1 MAGDVRLNGNW
12 TFWGNQAGMTK
23 GEEQSYEG
31 SRDGRACVT
40 KEELAE
46 FKALGA
52 VDGGCMG
59 GGPLLDEM
67 IALGLVWPSNPPQ
80 LTVGGAA
87 RLREL
92 EDKVKRASDGDA
104 VRCAKGEEA

>member
-1 MAGDVRLNGNW
+1 M
-12 TFWGNQAGMTK
+12 
-23 GEEQSYEG
+23 
-31 SRDGRACVT
+31 T

-67 IALGLVWPSNPPQ
+67 IALGLVWPSNPPE
-80 LTVGGAA
+80 LTVGGAK
-87 RLREL
+87 RLRDL
-92 EDKVKRASDGDA
+92 EARVKRASDGHA
-104 VRCAKGEEA
+104 VRCVKSEEA